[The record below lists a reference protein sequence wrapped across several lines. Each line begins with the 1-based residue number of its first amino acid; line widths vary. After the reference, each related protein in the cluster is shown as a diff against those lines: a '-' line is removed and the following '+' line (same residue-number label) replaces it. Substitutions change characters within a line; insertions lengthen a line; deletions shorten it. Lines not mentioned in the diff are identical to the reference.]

1 MTRSRSYSS
10 RSPVLLYV
18 VLALSLALNMYL
30 VLDREGGQLQEP
42 AVHQAVEAGAPLE
55 HLAPVSVEPASLEL
69 MPQKAGVGTDK
80 ASSGAMSTWQHVDA
94 EVKHSLARTFQNAVS
109 DRGDALAAVY
119 SRMFMWDLDL
129 RRDVQRGDRVL
140 AVYSDPESSE
150 PAIPVAWYESHKLNR
165 TLKAYQYHAPGDDW
179 PSYWDEEGT
188 EVPYRLVGGPLE
200 SYEQVTAL
208 LKDRPSHQGMDFK
221 VPTGT
226 SVLSPKAGSVTRVN
240 WNTHSNGSCVEI
252 RYPDGTLAKFLHL
265 DSVRVRPRQHVTSG
279 QVIATSGNSGRSTAP
294 HLHYQLNRGS
304 KTLDP
309 VEYHGTSRRQLPE
322 IAMADFQLQ
331 IRRSDALLLGEAVV
345 QN

>member
-1 MTRSRSYSS
+1 
-10 RSPVLLYV
+10 VI
-18 VLALSLALNMYL
+18 LALSLTLNIYL
-30 VLDREGGQLQEP
+30 VLDRDSADHQQP
-42 AVHQAVEAGAPLE
+42 SVHQAVEAGAPAE
-55 HLAPVSVEPASLEL
+55 HLAPVSVETASVELTPQAGPAL
-69 MPQKAGVGTDK
+69 
-80 ASSGAMSTWQHVDA
+80 SSQGMSTWQHVDA

-129 RRDVQRGDRVL
+129 RRDVQRGDRVM
-140 AVYSDPESSE
+140 AVYHDPESSE
-150 PAIPVAWYESHKLNR
+150 PSIPVAWYESHKLNK
-165 TLKAYQYHAPGDDW
+165 TLKAYQYQAPGDDW
-179 PSYWDEEGT
+179 PSYWDEAGT

-221 VPTGT
+221 APTGT
-226 SVLSPKAGSVTRVN
+226 PVISPKAGSVTRVN
-240 WNTHSNGSCVEI
+240 WNTHANGSCVEV

-265 DSVRVRPRQHVTSG
+265 DTVRVRPRQHVTAG

-304 KTLDP
+304 QTLDP
-309 VEYHGTSRRQLPE
+309 VEYHGTTRRQLPE
-322 IAMADFQLQ
+322 IAMADFQMQ
-331 IRRSDALLLGEAVV
+331 VRRADALLLGEAVV